1 MKKRKVLPMFRKVF
15 PVMILIA
22 SLLMSVGYA
31 SVNSILIGFNGTAI
45 AKLPS
50 GVYITEANYNSNVD
64 ANLAE
69 STILSAYQT
78 NLNSKVVLSSTNPA
92 SSITYTINII
102 NTTDKTQVFNGVE
115 YLPENYSNN
124 DITYLLNGLAIND
137 ELEPGQN
144 VTFTITFY
152 YRNNTLA
159 SNNTLNS
166 IINFDFSEKQSN
178 TLKDMILAHNTVI
191 TTPPTLTTS
200 SNNSPNEPSGLYVST
215 DTNSGDPTYYFRGNV
230 TNNNIKFA
238 GLDWKIIR
246 VNEDGSVRLIATTYI
261 STKLQASSYNY
272 EYMYY
277 SYVDGTTDHY
287 GEPNSKGKYSIDNWY
302 TTNIANTDFDSY
314 VINGKFCEQAKVKKD
329 SASLSGNA
337 DMAIY
342 TNYTPNFKCTTDGNG
357 YGELELKAGLIT
369 YDEVIFAGG
378 YFNKNNNNY
387 YLYDIYSGGTGIDY
401 FWTMSPAGTSSTNLA
416 SLWSWDS
423 WGAVYT
429 SNVKY
434 PAKIFPV
441 INIDGSLP
449 ATGNGEPGSEY
460 ELILN

>member
-152 YRNNTLA
+152 YRNNTLS

-215 DTNSGDPTYYFRGNV
+215 ETNTTEPTYYFRGNV

-238 GLDWKIIR
+238 GLDWKIVRI
-246 VNEDGSVRLIATTYI
+246 NEDGSVRLSLANSAG
-261 STKLQASSYNY
+261 STKMQHNSNGINYTYFTYDEYNIY
-272 EYMYY
+272 RYTAVAKPAIDTWYTNNIENPGFG
-277 SYVDGTTDHY
+277 SYVVT
-287 GEPNSKGKYSIDNWY
+287 
-302 TTNIANTDFDSY
+302 
-314 VINGKFCEQAKVKKD
+314 GKFCAQAKVKNSD
-329 SASLSGNA
+329 V
-337 DMAIY
+337 Y
-342 TNYTPNFKCTTDGNG
+342 TGVTEPLTLYTDYTPNFECSTDANG
-357 YGELELKAGLIT
+357 HGEVQLKVGLIT
-369 YDEVIFAGG
+369 YDEMIFAGA
-378 YFNKNNNNY
+378 YPLVANEEY
-387 YLYDIYSGGTGIDY
+387 YLYTGLTT
-401 FWTMSPAGTSSTNLA
+401 WTMSSAGTKPSGTNWTDGSYWSIRFNGSLSITSAST
-416 SLWSWDS
+416 
-423 WGAVYT
+423 GYT
-429 SNVKY
+429 Y
-434 PAKIFPV
+434 YFPV

>member
-15 PVMILIA
+15 PVLILIA

-31 SVNSILIGFNGTAI
+31 SVNSIIIGFNGTAI

-50 GVYITEANYNSNVD
+50 GVYIIEANYNSNVD

-78 NLNSKVVLSSTNPA
+78 NLNSKVVLSPTNPS

-124 DITYLLNGLAIND
+124 GITYLLNGLAIND

-144 VTFTITFY
+144 VTFTITFF

-215 DTNSGDPTYYFRGNV
+215 DTNSGDPTYYFRGNI

-238 GLDWKIIR
+238 GLDWKIVRI
-246 VNEDGSVRLIATTYI
+246 NEDGSVRLMLNSSI
-261 STKLQASSYNY
+261 SSSQYQRTSSPYNH
-272 EYMYY
+272 MYY
-277 SYVDGTTDHY
+277 TYNVLDFLGR
-287 GEPNSKGKYSIDNWY
+287 NSNIGKETIDTWY
-302 TTNIANTDFDSY
+302 ATNIESQNVSSY
-314 VINGKFCEQAKVKKD
+314 VITGKFCEEAKVKRD
-329 SASLSGNA
+329 DLSTGGNVELLL
-337 DMAIY
+337 Y
-342 TNYTPNFKCTTDGNG
+342 SNYTPNFRCSTDANG
-357 YGELELKAGLIT
+357 YGEIESKVGLIT
-369 YDEVIFAGG
+369 YDEVVFAGG
-378 YFNKNNNNY
+378 YFFESNESFY
-387 YLYDIYSGGTGIDY
+387 MYDGSGYI
-401 FWTMSPAGTSSTNLA
+401 WTMSPAGYKGNATIWTINTYGQLVSSTANNRSGL
-416 SLWSWDS
+416 
-423 WGAVYT
+423 
-429 SNVKY
+429 
-434 PAKIFPV
+434 FPV

-449 ATGNGEPGSEY
+449 ATGNGEVGSEY

>member
-31 SVNSILIGFNGTAI
+31 SVNSIIIGFNGTAI

-144 VTFTITFY
+144 VTFTITFF

-215 DTNSGDPTYYFRGNV
+215 DTNSGDPTYYFRGDV
-230 TNNNIKFA
+230 TNNNVKFA
-238 GLDWKIIR
+238 GLDWKIVRI
-246 VNEDGSVRLIATTYI
+246 NEDGSIRLIMIKKDDALKARI
-261 STKLQASSYNY
+261 RSSAKDYQ
-272 EYMYY
+272 YMYY
-277 SYVDGTTDHY
+277 SYDVANNQLKVKI
-287 GEPNSKGKYSIDNWY
+287 EEWY
-302 TTNIANTDFDSY
+302 TTNIYNAGINQY
-314 VINGKFCEQAKVKKD
+314 VLNGRYCEQAIVKKHD
-329 SASLSGNA
+329 TYTAGNV
-337 DMAIY
+337 DLVSY
-342 TNYTPNFKCTTDGNG
+342 LNHNPTFRCETDANG
-357 YGELELKAGLIT
+357 YGELELKVGLIT
-369 YDEVIFAGG
+369 YDEMVFAGG
-378 YFNKNNNNY
+378 FPTVENRTF
-387 YLYDIYSGGTGIDY
+387 YLYNGIGY
-401 FWTMSPAGTSSTNLA
+401 MWTMSPAGYLGNCT
-416 SLWSWDS
+416 LWVLDT
-423 WGAVYT
+423 WGELYT
-429 SNVKY
+429 SVPTTTANY
-434 PAKIFPV
+434 YFPV